1 MPNALKRL
9 SETSTSLHQQNS
21 IFNLSESL
29 PVNLEFFIARRYLL
43 SKRKKNFIN
52 IISMLSLV
60 GVAFSAAA
68 LIIVLSIFN
77 GLEDLLHSL
86 NNSFD
91 PEIKIEAA
99 QGKSFTVDPELIKS
113 IEAVDGVSVVTEVI
127 EDYAYVRYR
136 DANQVVTLKGVSDNF
151 IDQHR
156 IDDKIVAGELKLK
169 DGDVNYAI
177 VGRGI
182 QYNLS
187 IAVGDSL
194 YPLQVYYI
202 NTVRPGSLD
211 VSRMYS
217 RKSIL
222 PGAAFSIVQNFDENY
237 ILVPLSFAQELLSY
251 DDKRTSLE
259 IKTRSGADIFKVQA
273 HLKNLLGEAFSV
285 LNHEEQHQD
294 LYRLL
299 KMEKLFTFLA
309 LSLLLGIGSINIF
322 FSLMM
327 LALDKKKDISVL
339 SAMGASEGLIRR
351 IFVTEGAIIAFSGAL
366 LGLVLGGIFCWL
378 QLRFG
383 IVSMG
388 METSVTEGYPIKV
401 RPSDFISTLA
411 VVSVL
416 TFLISWRPAILASR
430 SVSVRN
436 L

>member
-1 MPNALKRL
+1 MK
-9 SETSTSLHQQNS
+9 
-21 IFNLSESL
+21 
-29 PVNLEFFIARRYLL
+29 LEYFIARRYLL

-52 IISMLSLV
+52 VISILALV

-68 LIIVLSIFN
+68 LIIVLSVFN

-99 QGKSFTVDPELIKS
+99 EGKSFEADQSMIRSL
-113 IEAVDGVSVVTEVI
+113 EAVQGVAFVTEVI

-156 IDDKIVAGELKLK
+156 IDDKIVAGTLKLK
-169 DGDVNYAI
+169 ENGVNYAI
-177 VGRGI
+177 VGRGL
-182 QYNLS
+182 QYTLS
-187 IAVGDSL
+187 IAVGDDL
-194 YPLQVYYI
+194 YPLQVFYI
-202 NTVRPGSLD
+202 NNVKSGTLD
-211 VSRMYS
+211 PSRLYS
-217 RKSIL
+217 RKNIL

-237 ILVPLSFAQELLSY
+237 VLVPLSFAQELLNY
-251 DDKRTSLE
+251 GNRRTSLE
-259 IKTRSGADIFKVQA
+259 IKTVPGADVFKVENRLQEV
-273 HLKNLLGEAFSV
+273 LGQQYVV
-285 LNHEEQHQD
+285 LNHEEQHKD

-309 LSLLLGIGSINIF
+309 LSLLLAISSINIF

-339 SAMGASEGLIRR
+339 SAMGASEGLIRK
-351 IFVTEGAIIAFSGAL
+351 IFVVEGAIIAFGGAL
-366 LGLVLGGIFCWL
+366 TGLVLGGLFCWL
-378 QLRFG
+378 QLTFG
-383 IVSMG
+383 IISMG

-401 RPSDFISTLA
+401 VPIDFLSTLA
-411 VVSVL
+411 VVSIIA
-416 TFLISWRPAILASR
+416 FLISWRPAMLASK

>member
-1 MPNALKRL
+1 M
-9 SETSTSLHQQNS
+9 
-21 IFNLSESL
+21 
-29 PVNLEFFIARRYLL
+29 NLEFFIARRYLL

-52 IISMLSLV
+52 VISILSLV

-77 GLEDLLHSL
+77 GLEDLLRSL

-99 QGKSFTVDPELIKS
+99 KGKSFAADDALIKT
-113 IEAVDGVSVVTEVI
+113 IEGVEGVSMVTEVI

-136 DANQVVTLKGVSDNF
+136 EANQVVTLKGVSDNF

-169 DGDVNYAI
+169 SGDVNYAI
-177 VGRGI
+177 VGRGV
-182 QYNLS
+182 QYALS
-187 IAVGDSL
+187 IAVGDDL

-202 NTVRPGSLD
+202 NNVKSGTLD
-211 VSRMYS
+211 PSRLYS
-217 RKSIL
+217 QKNLL
-222 PGAAFSIVQNFDENY
+222 PGGAFSIVQGFDENY
-237 ILVPLSFAQELLSY
+237 VLVPLSFAEELLNY
-251 DDKRTSLE
+251 GNKRTSLE
-259 IKTRSGADIFKVQA
+259 IKTKAGTDIFQVQQRLIDA
-273 HLKNLLGEAFSV
+273 LGETYSV
-285 LNHEEQHQD
+285 LNHEEQHKD

-299 KMEKLFTFLA
+299 KMEKLFTFLG
-309 LSLLLGIGSINIF
+309 LSVLLGISSINIF

-351 IFVTEGAIIAFSGAL
+351 IFVIEGAIIAFGGAL
-366 LGLVLGGIFCWL
+366 LGLCLGGIFCWL
-378 QLRFG
+378 QLNYG
-383 IVSMG
+383 VISMG

-401 RPSDFISTLA
+401 IPIDFVSTLA
-411 VVSVL
+411 VVSII
-416 TFLISWRPAILASR
+416 TFIISWRPAILASR

>member
-1 MPNALKRL
+1 LFVTQHGTLK
-9 SETSTSLHQQNS
+9 
-21 IFNLSESL
+21 
-29 PVNLEFFIARRYLL
+29 LEYFIARRYLL

-52 IISMLSLV
+52 IISILALV

-68 LIIVLSIFN
+68 LIIVLSVFN

-99 QGKSFTVDPELIKS
+99 EGKSFEVDEPMIRSL
-113 IEAVDGVSVVTEVI
+113 EAVQGVAFVTEVI

-156 IDDKIVAGELKLK
+156 IDDKIVAGTLKLK
-169 DGDVNYAI
+169 EGDVNYAI
-177 VGRGI
+177 VGRGL
-182 QYNLS
+182 QYTLS
-187 IAVGDSL
+187 IAVGDDL
-194 YPLQVYYI
+194 YPLQVFYI
-202 NTVRPGSLD
+202 NNVKSGTLD
-211 VSRMYS
+211 PSRMYS
-217 RKSIL
+217 RKNIL

-237 ILVPLSFAQELLSY
+237 VLVPLSFVQELLNY
-251 DDKRTSLE
+251 GNKRTSLE
-259 IKTRSGADIFKVQA
+259 IKTSPGADVFNVEEQ
-273 HLKNLLGEAFSV
+273 LQEVLGQQYVV
-285 LNHEEQHQD
+285 LNHEEQHKD

-309 LSLLLGIGSINIF
+309 LSLLLAISSINIF

-339 SAMGASEGLIRR
+339 SAMGASEGVIRR
-351 IFVTEGAIIAFSGAL
+351 IFVVEGAIIAFGGAL
-366 LGLVLGGIFCWL
+366 TGLVLGGLFCWL
-378 QLRFG
+378 QLTFG
-383 IVSMG
+383 IISMG

-401 RPSDFISTLA
+401 VPIDFLSTLA
-411 VVSVL
+411 VVSIL
-416 TFLISWRPAILASR
+416 AFLISWRPAMLASK

>member
-1 MPNALKRL
+1 LK
-9 SETSTSLHQQNS
+9 
-21 IFNLSESL
+21 
-29 PVNLEFFIARRYLL
+29 LEYFIARRYLL

-52 IISMLSLV
+52 VISILALV

-68 LIIVLSIFN
+68 LIIVLSVFN

-99 QGKSFTVDPELIKS
+99 EGKSFEADQSMIRSL
-113 IEAVDGVSVVTEVI
+113 EAVQGVAFVTEVI

-156 IDDKIVAGELKLK
+156 IDDKIVAGTLKLK
-169 DGDVNYAI
+169 ENGVNYAI
-177 VGRGI
+177 VGRGL
-182 QYNLS
+182 QYTLS
-187 IAVGDSL
+187 IAVGDDL
-194 YPLQVYYI
+194 YPLQVFYI
-202 NTVRPGSLD
+202 NNVKSGTLD
-211 VSRMYS
+211 PSRLYS
-217 RKSIL
+217 RKNIL

-237 ILVPLSFAQELLSY
+237 VLVPLSFAQELLNY
-251 DDKRTSLE
+251 GNRRTSLE
-259 IKTRSGADIFKVQA
+259 IKTVPGADVFKVENR
-273 HLKNLLGEAFSV
+273 LKEVLGQQYVV
-285 LNHEEQHQD
+285 LNHEEQHKD

-309 LSLLLGIGSINIF
+309 LSLLLAISSINIF

-339 SAMGASEGLIRR
+339 SAMGASEGLIRK
-351 IFVTEGAIIAFSGAL
+351 IFVVEGAIIAFGGAL
-366 LGLVLGGIFCWL
+366 TGLVLGGLFCWL
-378 QLRFG
+378 QLTFG
-383 IVSMG
+383 IISMG

-401 RPSDFISTLA
+401 VPIDFLSTLA
-411 VVSVL
+411 VVSIIA
-416 TFLISWRPAILASR
+416 FLISWRPAMLASK